1 MKFSKPFKKN
11 CFIYFRQTTMAFEH
25 PYHKE
30 LIRLEQY
37 IRDHLQDE
45 LSIAHLAEVIH
56 LSQYHFHRVFKA
68 MVGEAVHEYV
78 TRIRMESAAMKL
90 KFSAAKI
97 RDIAFDVGYR
107 NPETFNRAF
116 LRVFKCTPSEFRL
129 QQQDIVAHRI
139 DQIIQQRLISQAIST
154 TIKKMPDRTVAFL
167 VHKGPYHTV
176 GATWQQLMAALP
188 KEELGPLLGISYNDP
203 NVSAAEQIR
212 YDACVQIREDYDP
225 PARVERK
232 VIPGGLF
239 VETLHRGA
247 ASGIDDTYHLLYG
260 LWLPHSK
267 YTLRDSPP
275 IEVYLKD
282 LGHYPAEEALTAIY
296 LPIQLA

>member
-1 MKFSKPFKKN
+1 
-11 CFIYFRQTTMAFEH
+11 MAFEH
-25 PYHKE
+25 PYYKE

-45 LSIAHLAEVIH
+45 LSIAHLAGVVH

-68 MVGEAVHEYV
+68 IVGEAVHEYV
-78 TRIRMESAAMKL
+78 TRIRMESAATKL
-90 KFSAAKI
+90 KFSEAKI
-97 RDIAFDVGYR
+97 REIAFDVGYR

-116 LRVFKCTPSEFRL
+116 HRVFKCAPSEFRQ

-139 DQIIQQRLISQAIST
+139 DQIVQQRLISQAIST
-154 TIKKMPDRTVAFL
+154 TVKKMPDKTVAFL

-176 GATWQQLMAALP
+176 SGTWQQLITALP
-188 KEELGPLLGISYNDP
+188 KEELGALLGISYNDP

-212 YDACVQIREDYDP
+212 YDACVQIRETYDP
-225 PARVERK
+225 PATVERK

-239 VETLHRGA
+239 VETLHQGSY
-247 ASGIDDTYHLLYG
+247 SGIDDTYHLLYG

-267 YTLRDSPP
+267 YSLRDSPP
-275 IEVYLKD
+275 VEVYLKD
-282 LGHYPAEEALTAIY
+282 LRHYPEEEALTAIY
-296 LPIQLA
+296 LPIHLHDYDQN